1 MCVLAVNRSPE
12 MANSKRKG
20 TRKKVSVGRKGRAK
34 TAASKKTAPGQIA
47 SRFEAGRGLD
57 FLRDLPV

>member
-1 MCVLAVNRSPE
+1 MFMNLAADRATPTRWR
-12 MANSKRKG
+12 KR
-20 TRKKVSVGRKGRAK
+20 TRKAKVTVGSKGRAK

-47 SRFEAGRGLD
+47 SRFEAGRSLD